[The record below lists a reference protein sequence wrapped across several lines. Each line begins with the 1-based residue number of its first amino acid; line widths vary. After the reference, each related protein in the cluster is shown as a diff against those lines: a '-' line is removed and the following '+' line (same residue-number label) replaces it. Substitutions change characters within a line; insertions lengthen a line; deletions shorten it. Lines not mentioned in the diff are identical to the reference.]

1 MRNSSPAKISW
12 KLRRRSPK
20 CNSIVLR
27 ILPSAIVPRA
37 ESCTDSRNVHQ
48 VGQSSPWNLSLD
60 RMVKGNDQFF
70 PARLSSPSFRIR
82 PAMIL
87 RVCRPTTQLSAVTFE
102 KSKSSFELKSLRYR
116 EGLRFVG
123 FTLRVS
129 HADTVDLCASARP
142 SMQCQETM
150 ASRSVSGIDRVI
162 ITAGVHPL

>member
-70 PARLSSPSFRIR
+70 SRTIFQPFLQNLARHDLAGLSTNYPTECSHFREVQVKFR
-82 PAMIL
+82 AELFALP
-87 RVCRPTTQLSAVTFE
+87 RRSEVCWFHASCKPCGHSR
-102 KSKSSFELKSLRYR
+102 SLRKR
-116 EGLRFVG
+116 APFDAMPRNDGEQKR
-123 FTLRVS
+123 
-129 HADTVDLCASARP
+129 
-142 SMQCQETM
+142 
-150 ASRSVSGIDRVI
+150 
-162 ITAGVHPL
+162 